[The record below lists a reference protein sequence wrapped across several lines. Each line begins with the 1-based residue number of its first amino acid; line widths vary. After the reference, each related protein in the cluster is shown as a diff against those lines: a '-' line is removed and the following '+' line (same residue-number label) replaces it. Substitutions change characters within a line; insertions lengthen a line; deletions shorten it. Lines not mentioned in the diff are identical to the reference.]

1 MSYNN
6 PIPVA
11 VAMIFNSDFSKVLV
25 GKRSIEPRVGG
36 DALIGGYT
44 DKGETPEM
52 AIRREVGEET
62 GRQIGAAVLHYEL
75 SAITPDNRMLM
86 FFSTSVPDVLF
97 DGVQDSS
104 EMHNIRFISPDDLE
118 SAPLCFPLHHHALQM
133 AWRHHRPD
141 LFQNSTLSYS

>member
-11 VAMIFNSDFSKVLV
+11 ATMIFNSDFSKVLV

-44 DKGETPEM
+44 DEGETPEM

-62 GRQIGAAVLHYEL
+62 GRQIGAAVLHY
-75 SAITPDNRMLM
+75 
-86 FFSTSVPDVLF
+86 
-97 DGVQDSS
+97 
-104 EMHNIRFISPDDLE
+104 
-118 SAPLCFPLHHHALQM
+118 
-133 AWRHHRPD
+133 
-141 LFQNSTLSYS
+141 